1 MDNMLS
7 LLVGFSVG
15 MSVLLA
21 VAFATVYRHLE
32 LPWQSRVAG
41 YVMLAGLAM
50 TQLAHMDIALHP
62 PADVLP
68 RQYVVILFLQSLGFY
83 WLLLGVLR
91 PAENWR
97 PVEWAL
103 PVVMLALGL
112 TTPLALAI
120 PLALLLGGLAAL
132 HLCFLVYRL
141 RAVRRW
147 FALELKVLALF
158 AAMAVLLVGGGV
170 LAPQALGWHVFAWV
184 YAALIA
190 IGFFLVAWL
199 LLAVPDL
206 VQKTREAVATAYT
219 QTTLGRVDCE
229 AATERLEKLF
239 TREHIYED
247 DSLKLARVAELAG
260 LTSHQLS
267 ELVNTRFGL
276 SFSRYVRGHRIE
288 AAKRLLVEDPR
299 ASVLSVGLSV
309 GFSSQSNFYA
319 AFKEQVGMVPG
330 EYRKRELGAEA
341 DAG

>member
-1 MDNMLS
+1 MGIVLW

-15 MSVLLA
+15 MSLLLA

-32 LPWQSRVAG
+32 LPWQSRIAG
-41 YVMLAGLAM
+41 YVMLGGLAL
-50 TQLAHMDIALHP
+50 TQLAHLDIALHP

-68 RQYVVILFLQSLGFY
+68 RRYVVVLFLQSLGFY

-91 PAENWR
+91 PTANWR

-103 PVVMLALGL
+103 PAVMLVLGL

-120 PLALLLGGLAAL
+120 PLALFLGGLAAL
-132 HLCFLVYRL
+132 HLCLLVYRL

-147 FALELKVLALF
+147 FAIELKVLALF
-158 AAMAVLLVGGGV
+158 AAMAILLVAGGV

-184 YAALIA
+184 YAALITV
-190 IGFFLVAWL
+190 GFFLVAWL

-206 VQKTREAVATAYT
+206 VQKTREAVVTAYA
-219 QTTLGRVDCE
+219 QSTLGRVDCD
-229 AATERLEKLF
+229 AAAARLETLF
-239 TREHIYED
+239 ARDHVYED
-247 DSLKLARVAELAG
+247 ESLKLARVADLVG

-276 SFSRYVRGHRIE
+276 SFSRYVRRHRIE

-330 EYRKRELGAEA
+330 EYRKSRLGAES
-341 DAG
+341 